1 MAVYEVYAH
10 TETGLVRSKNEDH
23 ILAGR
28 FIKNQG
34 NLRFFFS
41 RDDDFLKEH
50 GLLFAIADGIGGE
63 AAGEVASKEALKS
76 LEHYFYEVEKNND
89 PRLFMEALK
98 KAIHQSNQGLL
109 KCARDH
115 IEYARM
121 GCTLSGICLA
131 SPQYFV
137 VFNVGDSRVYRYR
150 APSLTLLTEDD
161 TVSHWAM
168 KNGKMSL
175 TEARRSTQR
184 HRLTNF
190 LGYESFF
197 CTIERG
203 PLLHIED
210 VILICSDGL
219 HDLVEENYVAEIL
232 SEKTFSL
239 PTLGKKLID
248 KAIDNGGNDNI
259 SLILIR
265 YGHNGRAEL

>member
-10 TETGLVRSKNEDH
+10 TEVGLVRQKNEDH
-23 ILAGR
+23 MLVGR

-34 NLRFFFS
+34 SLRLFFS

-50 GLLFAIADGIGGE
+50 GLVFAIADGIGGE
-63 AAGEVASKEALKS
+63 AGGEIASKEALKT
-76 LEHYFYEVEKNND
+76 LDQRFYTVEKHND

-98 KAIHQSNQGLL
+98 KAIHQSNQRLL
-109 KCARDH
+109 QCARDN
-115 IEYARM
+115 IEYAHM
-121 GCTLSGICLA
+121 GCTLSGICLV

-150 APSLTLLTEDD
+150 APELTLLTEDD
-161 TVSHWAM
+161 TVTHWAM
-168 KNGKMSL
+168 KTGKMDIK
-175 TEARRSTQR
+175 EARRSAQR

-190 LGYESFF
+190 LGYESFS

-203 PLLHIED
+203 PLLHVED

-219 HDLVEENYVAEIL
+219 HDLVEEDHIATIL

-239 PTLGKKLID
+239 PTLGKKLAD
-248 KAIDNGGNDNI
+248 QAVDNGGNDNI
-259 SLILIR
+259 SLILMR
-265 YGHNGRAEL
+265 YGHNGRVEL